1 MKVDSQARVAN
12 LNADKVDGL
21 DAEQLRGARAY
32 ARVDSG
38 IGSDNLPHLE
48 VSRTSGFT
56 AVSSPTTGLYC
67 LTPANGID
75 QQAEPA
81 VVSVDWSTTNRRV
94 TPRRCIRSVAG
105 LTVRRT
111 SSKSL
116 PSGRVFR
123 GAPWCRCRLAT
134 SASPSS
140 CPRQPKASEQ
150 VHPTRAARR
159 WAGTG

>member
-81 VVSVDWSTTNRRV
+81 VVSVDWSTTNEPEGNASAMYQIGGGLNCAENQFKVV
-94 TPRRCIRSVAG
+94 TQRQSV
-105 LTVRRT
+105 
-111 SSKSL
+111 
-116 PSGRVFR
+116 SGGTLVSV
-123 GAPWCRCRLAT
+123 P
-134 SASPSS
+134 ASDIGFTIIVP
-140 CPRQPKASEQ
+140 
-150 VHPTRAARR
+150 
-159 WAGTG
+159 